1 MFLHRHVAQ
10 AVSNG
15 DLPLE
20 LMRYIAVDEL
30 DLCMAQSPD
39 AVQQLLTMPVDVNAV
54 RQVALAGA
62 TLEGDLLQV

>member
-1 MFLHRHVAQ
+1 MAQ